1 MIHRFIEKD
10 ILERLLRNNS
20 VHKIVIVYGARQ
32 VGKTTLVKQLLQA
45 LPSLRSEYFNCDYH
59 DVQSLFAWENA
70 GNLSNV
76 VKNLD
81 LLVLDE
87 AQRIANIG
95 LVLKILH
102 DEFPGLI
109 VIATGS
115 SSFELSN
122 RVSEPLTG
130 RKVVYNLYPLT
141 FQELNQSETLIAR
154 ARNLNRVLRF
164 GLYPSVILEDDKQ
177 AQETLYEI
185 TSSYLFRDILEFQQ
199 LKRPEILLSLLRLL
213 AFQVSGEVSFTE
225 LAGKLRVD
233 QTVIQRYI
241 QLLEDSFVIFRL
253 PALKKNLR
261 NEIGKS
267 RKIYFWDIG
276 IRNAIIQSLN
286 PLDIRDDAGALWE
299 NFCIAERLKLL
310 AYNKVKVSSYFWRTY
325 GQNEIDYIEEAGS
338 SYKAFEFKWK
348 AKKLKAFPTDFLEA
362 YPDSTVATIT
372 PENYLNGFLE
382 V

>member
-1 MIHRFIEKD
+1 MIRRFIEED
-10 ILERLLRNNS
+10 IHQRLLRLDGE
-20 VHKIVIVYGARQ
+20 HKIVIVYGARQ
-32 VGKTTLVKQLLQA
+32 VGKTTLMKQLLSA
-45 LPSLRSEYFNCDYH
+45 LPSVRSEYFNCDFH

-70 GNLSNV
+70 GNLINV
-76 VKNLD
+76 VRNLD

-87 AQRIANIG
+87 AQRISNIG
-95 LVLKILH
+95 LVLKILY
-102 DEFPGLI
+102 DEFPKLR

-141 FQELNQSETLIAR
+141 FEELNQSETQLVR

-185 TSSYLFRDILEFQQ
+185 TSSYLFKDILEFQN
-199 LKRPEILLSLLRLL
+199 LKKPEILFSLLRLL
-213 AFQVSGEVSFTE
+213 AFQVSAEVSFTE
-225 LAGKLRVD
+225 LAGRLRVD

-276 IRNAIIQSLN
+276 IRNAIIQRLN
-286 PLDIRDDAGALWE
+286 PLDTRDDMGALWE
-299 NFCIAERLKLL
+299 NFCIAERLKFLS
-310 AYNKVKVSSYFWRTY
+310 YSKCQVNSYFWRTY
-325 GQNEIDYIEEAGS
+325 AQKEIDYIEETGNK
-338 SYKAFEFKWK
+338 YRGFEFKWK
-348 AKKLKAFPTDFLEA
+348 AGKETIIPKEYAQS
-362 YPDSTVATIT
+362 YPGSIVETIT
-372 PENYLNGFLE
+372 PENYMNKLF
-382 V
+382 VI

>member
-1 MIHRFIEKD
+1 M
-10 ILERLLRNNS
+10 
-20 VHKIVIVYGARQ
+20 
-32 VGKTTLVKQLLQA
+32 
-45 LPSLRSEYFNCDYH
+45 
-59 DVQSLFAWENA
+59 
-70 GNLSNV
+70 
-76 VKNLD
+76 
-81 LLVLDE
+81 DE

-102 DEFPGLI
+102 DEFPGLK

-141 FQELNQSETLIAR
+141 FQELNQSETLIAK

-177 AQETLYEI
+177 AQETLYEV

-225 LAGKLRVD
+225 LAGKLRID

-299 NFCIAERLKLL
+299 NFCIAERMKFL
-310 AYNKVKVSSYFWRTY
+310 AYNKVKISSYFWRTY
-325 GQNEIDYIEEAGS
+325 GQKEIDYIEEAGS

-348 AKKLKAFPTDFLEA
+348 AKKVKAFPPEFLAA
-362 YPDSTVATIT
+362 YPGSTVATIT

-382 V
+382 I

>member
-1 MIHRFIEKD
+1 MLHRFIEND
-10 ILERLLRNNS
+10 ILERLMRNDS
-20 VHKIVIVYGARQ
+20 GRKIVIIYGARQ

-45 LPSLRSEYFNCDYH
+45 LPSLRSEYFNCDYY

-141 FQELNQSETLIAR
+141 FQELNQNETQITR
-154 ARNLNRVLRF
+154 ARNLTRVLRF

-299 NFCIAERLKLL
+299 NFCIAERLKFL
-310 AYNKVKVSSYFWRTY
+310 AYNKVKISSYFWRTY
-325 GQNEIDYIEEAGS
+325 GQKEIDYIEEAGS

-348 AKKLKAFPTDFLEA
+348 AKKIKAFPTEFSEA
-362 YPDSTVATIT
+362 YPGSTVATIT